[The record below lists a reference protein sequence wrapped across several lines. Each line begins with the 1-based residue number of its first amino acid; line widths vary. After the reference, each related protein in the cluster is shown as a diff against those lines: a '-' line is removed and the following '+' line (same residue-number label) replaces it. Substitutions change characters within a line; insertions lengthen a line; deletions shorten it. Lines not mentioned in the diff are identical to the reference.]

1 LAEVDDFARLDA
13 LLDQALELPHAHRAG
28 WVAAT
33 CSDDALLAARLRR
46 LLALAADEE
55 AVLPPAGGLR
65 GAVWDDLVREMEE
78 PPAAVRS
85 GQMLGRYEIRGLL
98 GEGAM
103 GRVYRGYDPVLA
115 REVAIKSLVH
125 AWDSDAAA
133 LGRRRFEREA
143 RLLATLNHPNVAAIY
158 GWEVAGGAP
167 HLVLELVEGGTLADR
182 LKKGPLGQ
190 AEAVR
195 IALQIAGA
203 LEEAHRKGVVHRDL
217 KPANVALDDALRVKV
232 LDFGIARM
240 AVRARA
246 VPGEPSFSTEEHAVL
261 GTAPYMSPEQVRGEP
276 ADTPTDVWAFGCV
289 LYEML
294 VGRRLFD
301 GRSPA
306 EIMAAVLRDPLDW
319 AALPAGTA
327 PGLLRLLRRCL
338 RRDPRERL
346 RDLGDAALE
355 LQELDQD
362 EVPAP
367 VTAPPSPGRAGW
379 LALAAVAVCGAGA
392 FAAFRSEAPRAVA
405 PPTRLSLEL
414 PPGIALADDY
424 TAPFDLSA
432 DGTRL
437 VLLTLEGASTR
448 LFVRRL
454 DAVALQPVPE
464 ADGAWQP
471 TLSPDGSEVAYFTAR
486 SLKRAALDGSPAVTL
501 AETTANQRGAAW
513 LPDGSIV
520 YSPSQSSGLARV
532 PRGGGAAAPLTSLDL
547 AAGEGSHRWPHALPG
562 GRFVLFTC
570 GFEGAPFDEAAIDA
584 VAVATGERRRLLEN
598 AAYAR
603 YAAGRLFF
611 VRGGRLLAAPFD
623 PSALALLGPAELV
636 ADGVRFD
643 LRNGGAHYAVADN
656 GTIVYG
662 PGAPVSTDTYLS
674 WVDTAGRLTRITDT
688 PRAFR
693 DPRLSPDGRRVAA
706 RIGSGPRSDLW
717 LVDADNGSL
726 TRASLGL
733 APHRPIWTPDGRGVT
748 VSAQQDGRWRLLTV
762 PTAGQTRPQVVMES
776 ADRLYP
782 NAWTPDGRSLVFQER
797 REESGWDLRIVDVD
811 DRGTAVGPPR
821 DLAAS
826 PFQETGATLSQDG
839 RYLAYDS
846 DELDA
851 IAGVYVAPLAD
862 PAARTRASELNVRWP
877 RWRASHEL
885 FCWYPPRAR
894 PRPITSPEGVHRIQ
908 WAAARPAGRSEA
920 VWPDPQKA
928 HALVSRLS
936 VATYASYD
944 VDTSARGLRFL
955 MLENSAPP
963 ATASLAQP
971 VVVLDWRGTSLA
983 VP

>member
-13 LLDQALELPHAHRAG
+13 LLDQALDLPRAERAG
-28 WVAAT
+28 WVAQT
-33 CSDDALLAARLRR
+33 CADDALLAARLRR

-55 AVLPPAGGLR
+55 TVLPPSGGLR
-65 GAVWDDLVREMEE
+65 GPMWDELVREMEE
-78 PPAAVRS
+78 PSPGVRP

-103 GRVYRGYDPVLA
+103 GRVYRGYDPMLA

-125 AWDSDAAA
+125 AWDPDAAA

-158 GWEVAGGAP
+158 GWEMAGGAP
-167 HLVLELVEGGTLADR
+167 HLVLELVEGGTLAER
-182 LKKGPLGQ
+182 LQKGPLGQ
-190 AEAVR
+190 AAAVR

-240 AVRARA
+240 AVRAPA
-246 VPGEPSFSTEEHAVL
+246 TGEASFSTDEHVVI

-319 AALPAGTA
+319 AALPVGTA
-327 PGLLRLLRRCL
+327 PGLRRLLRRCL

-346 RDLGDAALE
+346 RDIGDASIE

-362 EVPAP
+362 E
-367 VTAPPSPGRAGW
+367 APPPPLEAPRPRARG
-379 LALAAVAVCGAGA
+379 LALAAVAVCAAAALGWWRAAGPE
-392 FAAFRSEAPRAVA
+392 AAPAAA
-405 PPTRLSLEL
+405 RLSLEL
-414 PPGIALADDY
+414 PSGVVLADDY

-437 VLLTLEGASTR
+437 VLLTFDGTR
-448 LFVRRL
+448 THLFVRRL
-454 DAVALQPVPE
+454 DALALQPLPE

-471 TLSPDGSEVAYFTAR
+471 ALSPDGTEVAFFGAR
-486 SLKRAALDGSPAVTL
+486 ALKRAALDGSPAVTL
-501 AETTANQRGAAW
+501 AETSANQRGLTW

-520 YSPSQSSGLARV
+520 YSASQSSGLTRV
-532 PRGGGAAAPLTSLDL
+532 PRGGGAGAALTSLDL
-547 AAGEGSHRWPHALPG
+547 ALGEGSHRWPHALPG

-570 GFEGAPFDEAAIDA
+570 GQDGVPFDEASIDA
-584 VAVATGERRRLLEN
+584 VDPATGERRRVLEN

-603 YAAGRLFF
+603 YAGGRLFF
-611 VRGGRLLAAPFD
+611 VRGGRLLAARFD
-623 PSALALLGPAELV
+623 PETLALGGAAELV

-643 LRNGGAHYAVADN
+643 LRNGGAHYAVAGN

-662 PGAPVSTDTYLS
+662 PAAPVSTDAYLS
-674 WVDTAGRLTRITDT
+674 WVDPAGRVTRITDT
-688 PRAFR
+688 ARAFR
-693 DPRLSPDGRRVAA
+693 DPRLSPDGRRIAA
-706 RIGSGPRSDLW
+706 RIGGGVGSDLW
-717 LVDADNGSL
+717 LVDGDSGSL
-726 TRASLGL
+726 TRASFGL
-733 APHRPIWTPDGRGVT
+733 APHRPIWTADGRGVT
-748 VSAQQDGRWRLLTV
+748 VSAQQDGGWRLLTV
-762 PTAGQTRPQVVMES
+762 PTSGPSRPQVLMES

-797 REESGWDLRIVDVD
+797 RADTGWDLRIVDVD
-811 DRGTAVGPPR
+811 ASGAASGPAR
-821 DLAAS
+821 DLLAT
-826 PFQETGATLSQDG
+826 PFQEAGATLSQDG
-839 RYLAYDS
+839 RYLAYES

-851 IAGVYVAPLAD
+851 ITGVYVAPLAD
-862 PAARTRASELNVRWP
+862 PAARTRASELSVRWP
-877 RWRASHEL
+877 RWRAGHEL
-885 FCWYPPRAR
+885 FCWFPPRAR
-894 PRPITSPEGVHRIQ
+894 PHTVIALGGVHRIQ
-908 WAAARPAGRSEA
+908 WAAGRPLGRSEP
-920 VWPDPQKA
+920 VWPDPQEA

-936 VATYASYD
+936 VAAYASYD
-944 VDTSARGLRFL
+944 VDASPRGPRFL
-955 MLENSAPP
+955 MLENSVPP
-963 ATASLAQP
+963 AAAAPAQP
-971 VVVLDWRGTSLA
+971 VVILHWRGTSRA
-983 VP
+983 DP